1 MSAPAA
7 PPSLAVRAGRAFAA
21 YRDGESHRMAEVVQ
35 LLNPLLWR
43 TARSQGTDPE
53 TAADVVQVAW
63 LRLVEHADR
72 VADPQALLKW
82 LIVTVRREA
91 WRRTGRDRRE
101 IPTELD
107 DETPSMDL
115 SPDALAELD
124 EDQRVLWSH
133 VANLSER
140 CRTLLQVIAF
150 ADRPDYAS
158 ISAAL
163 GMPVGSIG
171 PTRGRCLD
179 ALRQALRTDTSWGT
193 PT

>member
-1 MSAPAA
+1 MSAHATPN
-7 PPSLAVRAGRAFAA
+7 SLAVRAGRAFAA
-21 YRDGESHRMAEVVQ
+21 YRAGESHRMAEVVE
-35 LLNPLLWR
+35 LLNPVLWR

-107 DETPSMDL
+107 DDAPAIDL

-133 VANLSER
+133 VSDLSER

-179 ALRQALRTDTSWGT
+179 ALRRALLSDTSWGT

>member
-1 MSAPAA
+1 MSAPTSD
-7 PPSLAVRAGRAFAA
+7 SLAVRAGQAFTA
-21 YRDGESHRMAEVVQ
+21 YRRGETSRMAELVE

-53 TAADVVQVAW
+53 TASDVVQVAW
-63 LRLVEHADR
+63 LKLVENAEKI
-72 VADPQALLKW
+72 VDPQALLQW
-82 LIVTVRREA
+82 LLVTVRREC
-91 WRRTGRDRRE
+91 WRRTSRDRRE
-101 IPTELD
+101 LPSELD
-107 DETPSMDL
+107 ENAPTLDL
-115 SPDALAELD
+115 SPDALAELSD
-124 EDQRVLWSH
+124 EQQVLWRH
-133 VANLSER
+133 VGALSAR

-179 ALRQALRTDTSWGT
+179 ALRRALQADTTWGT
-193 PT
+193 S

>member
-7 PPSLAVRAGRAFAA
+7 PDSLAVRAGRAFAA
-21 YRDGESHRMAEVVQ
+21 YRAGESGRMAEVVQ
-35 LLNPLLWR
+35 LLNPVLWR
-43 TARSQGTDPE
+43 TARSQGTDAE

-82 LIVTVRREA
+82 LIVTVRREC
-91 WRRTGRDRRE
+91 WRRTGRDRRQV
-101 IPTELD
+101 PTELD
-107 DETPSMDL
+107 HETPSLDL
-115 SPDALAELD
+115 SPEALAELD
-124 EDQRVLWSH
+124 EDQRVLWTH
-133 VANLSER
+133 VATLSER
-140 CRTLLQVIAF
+140 CRALLQVIAF
-150 ADRPDYAS
+150 ADRPDYAT
-158 ISAAL
+158 ISTAL

-179 ALRQALRTDTSWGT
+179 TLRRALRSDTSWGA